1 MEIIGDYGKKYK
13 NGTEYAL
20 DRNRYNKPVD
30 PVTKKGT
37 INTSPCWNDW
47 ISLVENN
54 REMFESLK
62 KDEIDSLFNF
72 YDVGYTSG
80 MVLGMKLGRKMTR

>member
-20 DRNRYNKPVD
+20 DRHRYDQPID

-37 INTSPCWNDW
+37 IN
-47 ISLVENN
+47 ISLCWEAWLKLVEDNKKV
-54 REMFESLK
+54 FEPLK

-72 YDVGYTSG
+72 YDAGFTSG
-80 MVLGMKLGRKMTR
+80 MLWYRRERG

>member
-20 DRNRYNKPVD
+20 DRNRYDKPID
-30 PVTKKGT
+30 PVTKTGT
-37 INTSPCWNDW
+37 INNSPCWNDW
-47 ISLVENN
+47 LKLVEGNKKL
-54 REMFESLK
+54 FEPLE

-80 MVLGMKLGRKMTR
+80 MALGLKMGKAM

>member
-30 PVTKKGT
+30 PVTKKKVLS
-37 INTSPCWNDW
+37 ILR
-47 ISLVENN
+47 LV
-54 REMFESLK
+54 
-62 KDEIDSLFNF
+62 
-72 YDVGYTSG
+72 G
-80 MVLGMKLGRKMTR
+80 MIGLAL

>member
-20 DRNRYNKPVD
+20 DRNRYDKPID

-47 ISLVENN
+47 LKLVENN
-54 REMFESLK
+54 KKLFEPLE

-80 MVLGMKLGRKMTR
+80 MALGLKMGKAM

>member
-30 PVTKKGT
+30 PVTKKVLS
-37 INTSPCWNDW
+37 ILH
-47 ISLVENN
+47 LV
-54 REMFESLK
+54 
-62 KDEIDSLFNF
+62 
-72 YDVGYTSG
+72 G
-80 MVLGMKLGRKMTR
+80 MIGLAL

>member
-80 MVLGMKLGRKMTR
+80 MVLGMKMAR